1 MEVSPYSFF
10 DVSLTSAYFLK
21 HPVLISLTREYKIV
35 SRGCLVQTKY
45 IQYSKYARDISSLL
59 LLTELKQYKNL
70 NSCLKKHTL
79 IKNFQYYLK
88 NFGSTLK
95 RRDVILSNLY
105 LKSYNLDS
113 SNEFINI

>member
-45 IQYSKYARDISSLL
+45 IQYSKYVRDISSLL
-59 LLTELKQYKNL
+59 LYIVNRVETILK
-70 NSCLKKHTL
+70 
-79 IKNFQYYLK
+79 F
-88 NFGSTLK
+88 
-95 RRDVILSNLY
+95 
-105 LKSYNLDS
+105 
-113 SNEFINI
+113 EFMF